1 MGQVNQLW
9 LRLTAPVPPLATA
22 QSQHEIR
29 RVGGELDV
37 RAVRRDRSAGQAR
50 ILVGSSREVASTP
63 VSMNSRTASIVMPDA
78 VAKVGSSKSMSARSE
93 NVLPVR
99 LPDVAMRAL
108 APFRRTGAL
117 RLECIR
123 RRRRAARSRRGHAG
137 EPGRTRPRY
146 ARLVR
151 CVRSCAGR
159 EHREAEGCA
168 GLARVDACLTPSF
181 VRSARTA
188 KSGSGQRGSLNV
200 RFAQKDGVIGRRLV
214 DS

>member
-63 VSMNSRTASIVMPDA
+63 MNSRIASIVVPDA
-78 VAKVGSSKSMSARSE
+78 VAKVGSTKSKSARSE

-99 LPDVAMRAL
+99 LPDVAMRASDGTIPAHRPATTGMHSL
-108 APFRRTGAL
+108 APSRGAFTTRGCRRARGSWSVTCSAGFRRVPSNRRPMKAPSGGRL
-117 RLECIR
+117 RW
-123 RRRRAARSRRGHAG
+123 SG
-137 EPGRTRPRY
+137 E
-146 ARLVR
+146 
-151 CVRSCAGR
+151 SC
-159 EHREAEGCA
+159 
-168 GLARVDACLTPSF
+168 RVLDAF
-181 VRSARTA
+181 VR
-188 KSGSGQRGSLNV
+188 
-200 RFAQKDGVIGRRLV
+200 QKRAYC
-214 DS
+214 